1 MTGAMEHIRNVIV
14 EEIKTAADALDVS
27 QMQAAVKAV
36 TDADRIFCDGL
47 GRSGLAMRG
56 FAMRLG
62 QMGKKSALVGE
73 ATAPAFEKGDLLVL
87 CTASGSS
94 PTLLYHA
101 EKAKSYGGKV
111 LLITG
116 RTDSPLSAI
125 ADGVILV
132 QAPDKDQE
140 GEKKGSI
147 QPMGSLF
154 EQTAQLVCDM
164 MSVMLMEELHL
175 TSEEMRKHH
184 ANIE

>member
-1 MTGAMEHIRNVIV
+1 MMDTMEKIRNRIV
-14 EEIKTAADALDVS
+14 EEITAAADALDPA
-27 QMQAAVKAV
+27 QMQAAVKELKEAGRV
-36 TDADRIFCDGL
+36 FCDGL

-62 QMGKKSALVGE
+62 QMGRKSALVGE
-73 ATAPAFEKGDLLVL
+73 ATAPAFEKGDMLVL

-101 EKAKSYGGKV
+101 EKARSYGGKV

-116 RTDSPLSAI
+116 RTDSSLAAA
-125 ADGVILV
+125 ADCMILI

-164 MSVMLMEELHL
+164 LAVKLMEELHL

>member
-1 MTGAMEHIRNVIV
+1 MTDTMEKIRNIIAA
-14 EEIKTAADALDVS
+14 EILGAVGALDVS
-27 QMQAAVKAV
+27 QMQAAVREV
-36 TDADRIFCDGL
+36 LNADRIFCDGL

-62 QMGKKSALVGE
+62 QMGKESTLVGE
-73 ATAPAFEKGDLLVL
+73 ATAPAFKKGDLLFL

-101 EKAKSYGGKV
+101 QRAKSYGGRI
-111 LLITG
+111 LLLTG
-116 RTDSPLSAI
+116 KTDSALSVLS
-125 ADGVILV
+125 DSMILI

-140 GEKKGSI
+140 GAEKGSI

-164 MSVMLMEELHL
+164 MAVRLMEELQL

>member
-1 MTGAMEHIRNVIV
+1 MTDSMEKIRNIIL
-14 EEIKTAADALDVS
+14 EEIRTVVGALDLS
-27 QMQAAVKAV
+27 QMQAAVREV
-36 TDADRIFCDGL
+36 MNADRVFCDGL

-62 QMGKKSALVGE
+62 QMGKESTLVGE
-73 ATAPAFEKGDLLVL
+73 ATSPAFEKGDLLLL

-101 EKAKSYGGKV
+101 QKAKSYGGKV
-111 LLITG
+111 MLITG
-116 RTDSPLSAI
+116 KSNSPLSDI
-125 ADGVILV
+125 ADGIILV

-140 GEKKGSI
+140 GAKKGSI

-154 EQTAQLVCDM
+154 EQAAQLVCDI
-164 MSVMLMEELHL
+164 MSVKLMEELQL